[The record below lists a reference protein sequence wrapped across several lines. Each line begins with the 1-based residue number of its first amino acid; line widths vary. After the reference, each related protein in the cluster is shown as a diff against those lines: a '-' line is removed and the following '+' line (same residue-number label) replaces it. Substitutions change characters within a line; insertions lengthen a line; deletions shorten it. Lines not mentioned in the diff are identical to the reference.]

1 MSKTNKL
8 DVHKNE
14 PTPESKPSLGRK
26 RDDSLDATIIEAAL
40 NALAEMG
47 YDRMTMDLVA
57 LKAKTGKATMY
68 RRWSSKT
75 ELVRDALVFMNS
87 RSVNLTELPD
97 TGSIRSD
104 LLAMVKPKSA
114 EQSEL
119 KLRVLSGLGSFFA
132 EYRKIS
138 EDISAQIFGGWEK
151 ANAELLK
158 RAIKRGE
165 ISKTADVEEVCRVI
179 SAMTAYVSTLQL
191 KAFDKAA
198 YEKLLDGVLLPA
210 LRTGAKS
217 TGAKK

>member
-1 MSKTNKL
+1 MSKNNKL
-8 DVHKNE
+8 ETNKNE
-14 PTPESKPSLGRK
+14 PKTSVGRK
-26 RDDSLDATIIEAAL
+26 RDDSLDLTIIEAAL
-40 NALAEMG
+40 SSLAEMG
-47 YDRMTMDLVA
+47 YDRMTMDTVA
-57 LKAKTGKATMY
+57 LKAKTGKATVY

-97 TGSIRSD
+97 TGSIRED

-151 ANAELLK
+151 ANSELLK

-165 ISKTADVEEVCRVI
+165 ISKTADIEEVCRVI

-191 KAFDKAA
+191 KSFDKSA
-198 YEKLLDGVLLPA
+198 YEKLLDGVVLPA
-210 LRTGAKS
+210 LRAGAP
-217 TGAKK
+217 